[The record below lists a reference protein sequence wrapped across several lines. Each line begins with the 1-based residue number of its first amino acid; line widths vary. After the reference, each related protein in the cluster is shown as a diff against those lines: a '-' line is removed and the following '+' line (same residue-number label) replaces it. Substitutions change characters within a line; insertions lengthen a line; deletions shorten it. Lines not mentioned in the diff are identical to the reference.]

1 MTEPV
6 LNVTTTDIAP
16 EGAVLTAAGDID
28 FGSQHVLRAAAAS
41 AFERNVT
48 QLVVDVGHVRICDSS
63 GLSLFVDLHRQT
75 TARGGWFR
83 LAGPGPLLVKTLAV
97 TNLDRVLPAYDT
109 VDAALAG

>member
-6 LNVTTTDIAP
+6 LNVTTSDIAP
-16 EGAVLTAAGDID
+16 DGAVLTAAGDID
-28 FGSQHVLRAAAAS
+28 FGSHGVLRAAAAS
-41 AFERNVT
+41 AFERNRIR
-48 QLVVDVGHVRICDSS
+48 LVVDVGKVRICDSS

-83 LAGPGPLLVKTLAV
+83 LAGPSPLLVKTLAV
-97 TNLDRVLPAYDT
+97 TNLDRVLPAYET